1 VLCQLLGRTRQ
12 AYYSYFE
19 AKERGIFAAHLV
31 VQEVKRH
38 RSQHP
43 KIGGKKLYHMIGDFL
58 VEVGIRMGRD
68 ALFDLLRDEGMLV
81 RRRRR
86 KQPRTTYSWRLN
98 HYSNLVKGLSV
109 TRAGQVWV
117 SDITYIRVGAD
128 FCYLSLITD
137 AYSRKIVGYCLRRDM
152 RTIGCIEA
160 LKMALADNADRH
172 DLIHHSDRGL
182 QYYSYEYRSLLK
194 DNGIRISMT
203 DRGSNG
209 ENNLAERING
219 ILKDEYLPEHFDTF
233 DEASHGL
240 CRAVEIYNN
249 IRPHMS
255 VDMLTPAE
263 AHLRNGELKR
273 HWKHNPRRNQMALLA
288 QAASLS

>member
-1 VLCQLLGRTRQ
+1 MV
-12 AYYSYFE
+12 
-19 AKERGIFAAHLV
+19 AAHLV

-38 RSQHP
+38 REQH
-43 KIGGKKLYHMIGDFL
+43 KKMGGKKLYHMLRGFL
-58 VEVGIRMGRD
+58 LGAGIRMGRD
-68 ALFDLLRDEGMLV
+68 ALFDLLREEGMLV

-86 KQPRTTYSWRLN
+86 KQPRTTVSWRLS
-98 HYSNLVKGLSV
+98 HYPNLIKGLEPIQAD
-109 TRAGQVWV
+109 RVWV
-117 SDITYIRVGAD
+117 SDITYLRVGTG

-152 RTIGCIEA
+152 RTIGCVDA
-160 LKMALADNADRH
+160 LRMALARDPDRG

-182 QYYSYEYRSLLK
+182 QYYSFEYRSLLI

-203 DRGSNG
+203 EQGSAG

-219 ILKDEYLPEHFDTF
+219 ILKGEYLPERFDSF
-233 DEASHGL
+233 EKASREVA
-240 CRAVEIYNN
+240 RAVEIYNG

-255 VDMLTPAE
+255 IDMLTPDE

-273 HWKHNPRRNQMALLA
+273 HWKNNPRRHQTLVLSSGC
-288 QAASLS
+288 QPELRTKASSEFRTNDEL